1 MDALDAVA
9 AQLGRPQELAQVPGG
24 LGELVVGEPATG
36 FEDPDAI
43 PLLGQPK
50 RGDAAPKPEPM
61 ISTS

>member
-1 MDALDAVA
+1 M
-9 AQLGRPQELAQVPGG
+9 
-24 LGELVVGEPATG
+24 VGEPATG